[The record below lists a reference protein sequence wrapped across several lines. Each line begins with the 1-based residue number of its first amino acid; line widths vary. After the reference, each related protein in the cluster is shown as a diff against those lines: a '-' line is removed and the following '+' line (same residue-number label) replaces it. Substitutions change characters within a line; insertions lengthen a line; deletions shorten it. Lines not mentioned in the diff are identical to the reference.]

1 MFCYY
6 WQKYYRKALLY
17 IKSIKILFQGHKG
30 QFSPQ
35 SHIYEARVEL
45 PAKQTTNS
53 MNSVAEL
60 LYDKIDEIELSWI
73 KWKSIKGILR
83 FQKLVL
89 L

>member
-1 MFCYY
+1 
-6 WQKYYRKALLY
+6 
-17 IKSIKILFQGHKG
+17 LFQGHKG

-60 LYDKIDEIELSWI
+60 LYDKIDEIELS
-73 KWKSIKGILR
+73 
-83 FQKLVL
+83 
-89 L
+89 